1 MATIATSKMRP
12 GTRVEIDGDPHLITQ
27 YQHVKPGKGGAFV
40 RLKLKSLTSGSV
52 IDRTLKSGESLPA
65 AEVSQRKMQYLYES
79 DGQLVAMDS
88 ETYDQLEIRAELI
101 ENVDLISEN
110 CEIEV
115 LIHNDRPIGAELPN
129 FVTLE
134 ISQTDPPSKGGK
146 LKPATLETGAEVQ
159 VPSFIERGD
168 KVKIDTRDRKYV
180 ERAAS

>member
-1 MATIATSKMRP
+1 MAMIDTSKMRP
-12 GTRVEIDGDPHLITQ
+12 GGRVEIDGDPHLITQ

-65 AEVSQRKMQYLYES
+65 AEVSQRQMQYLYES
-79 DGQLVAMDS
+79 DGMLVAMDTT
-88 ETYDQLEIRAELI
+88 TYDQIEISTDVI
-101 ENVDLISEN
+101 ENFDLISEN

-115 LIHNDRPIGAELPN
+115 LLHNEKPIGVELPN

-134 ISQTDPPSKGGK
+134 VTQTDPASKGGK
-146 LKPATLETGAEVQ
+146 LKPATLETGADVQ
-159 VPSFIERGD
+159 VPSFVERGD

-180 ERAAS
+180 ERA